1 MKNIKNIVVVSS
13 GKGGVGKSTIATNL
27 AIALCKKQLKVGLL
41 DADIYGPSIP
51 TLLNIHKKP
60 EISKNKKILPFQKFD
75 IKSISIGNLIPK
87 DKPVIWRGA
96 MVVRALNQLIKDVDW
111 GILDILIIDLPPG
124 TGDVQLSLSQ
134 SIRISGA
141 IVVSTPQ
148 EVALV
153 DVRRAIN
160 MFKRVNVNIIGII
173 ENMSYFMSEGKKVFV
188 FGKNRVKKES
198 STQKIRLLAQIPLS
212 QDISEYSD
220 KGIPFL
226 IKESNESELNVIF
239 DKLCD
244 EVILSLNKSNEGQTD
259 DVKIE
264 IED

>member
-1 MKNIKNIVVVSS
+1 
-13 GKGGVGKSTIATNL
+13 
-27 AIALCKKQLKVGLL
+27 
-41 DADIYGPSIP
+41 
-51 TLLNIHKKP
+51 
-60 EISKNKKILPFQKFD
+60 
-75 IKSISIGNLIPK
+75 
-87 DKPVIWRGA
+87 
-96 MVVRALNQLIKDVDW
+96 
-111 GILDILIIDLPPG
+111 
-124 TGDVQLSLSQ
+124 
-134 SIRISGA
+134 
-141 IVVSTPQ
+141 
-148 EVALV
+148 
-153 DVRRAIN
+153 
-160 MFKRVNVNIIGII
+160 
-173 ENMSYFMSEGKKVFV
+173 MSEGKKVFV